1 VSPARKQIRFVVLT
15 VLLDTLTL
23 TASFFLSYAV
33 RFTSGLIPIA
43 EGAAHPET
51 THYVKAL
58 SLVIPVYLWMFRTY
72 GLYATQR
79 HIRRIEE
86 IFSVMRAV
94 TYSILIL
101 TAATFFYRGF
111 SYSRVYLVVLWVLS
125 IFFISVGRYFLI
137 QWEYRRKVQ
146 KKDLTKVLIVGAN
159 RNARSII
166 KWAKSNPHYGQEVV
180 AVLARDTALIGK
192 HLEGITIIG
201 AAEECENHIAQ
212 IKPERVVLV
221 DQKFSRDEITDLVA
235 ACEDSFIDFKVTA
248 DFYGLMTR
256 SVDIENIS
264 SVPLLGFRA
273 LPLDDFWNRCVKRT
287 FDFLVA
293 LAAMI
298 LTLPFWILAVIL
310 IKSDDRGPLFYV
322 QERVGRD
329 KKVFKVLKFRTMR
342 VDAEK
347 ETGPVWAR
355 PNDNRRTRFGNF
367 LRRFNI
373 DELPQILNVLKG
385 EMSLV
390 GPRPERPHFVSQ
402 FRETIPR
409 YMARHKIKS
418 GITGWAQ
425 VNGFRGNT
433 SIRERLKYDL
443 YYMENWSLLLDVE
456 ILFMTVFTF
465 KAYKNAY

>member
-1 VSPARKQIRFVVLT
+1 MSPGRKQTHFAVFTAFVDILAI
-15 VLLDTLTL
+15 
-23 TASFFLSYAV
+23 TASFFLTYAF
-33 RFTSGLIPIA
+33 RFTSGIIPVRDGGGI
-43 EGAAHPET
+43 PELAD
-51 THYVKAL
+51 YSQAL
-58 SLVIPVYLWMFRTY
+58 YFVIPVYLWLFRAY
-72 GLYATQR
+72 GLYKTQR

-86 IFSVMRAV
+86 IFMVMKAV
-94 TYSILIL
+94 TFSILFL

-111 SYSRVYLVVLWVLS
+111 SYSRVYLVIMWVLS
-125 IFFISVGRYFLI
+125 IFFISAGRYFLI
-137 QWEYRRKVQ
+137 QWEYHRKIQ
-146 KKDLTKVLIVGAN
+146 RKDLTRVLIVGAN
-159 RNARSII
+159 RSARHII
-166 KWAKSNPHYGQEVV
+166 QWAKNNPHYGQEIVG
-180 AVLARDTALIGK
+180 VLAKDGTLIGK
-192 HLEGITIIG
+192 HLEGILIEGT
-201 AAEECENHIAQ
+201 AEDCENFMQ
-212 IKPERVVLV
+212 QVRPDRVVVV
-221 DQKFSRDEITDLVA
+221 DPSFTRDRITDLAV
-235 ACEDSFIDFKVTA
+235 ACEDAFIDFKVTA

-287 FDFLVA
+287 FDILVSVAA
-293 LAAMI
+293 LL
-298 LTLPFWILAVIL
+298 LTSPFWILAML
-310 IKSDDRGPLFYV
+310 MIKLDDGGPLFYE

-329 KKVFKVLKFRTMR
+329 QNVFKVYKFRTMR

-373 DELPQILNVLKG
+373 DELPQIWNVLKG
-385 EMSLV
+385 NMSLV

-402 FRETIPR
+402 FRESIPR
-409 YMARHKIKS
+409 YMARHKVKS

-443 YYMENWSLLLDVE
+443 YYMENWSLFFDIE
-456 ILFMTVFTF
+456 ILFMTLF
-465 KAYKNAY
+465 AYKNAY